1 MSTVEKIMTPDCW
14 RVIKYCEK
22 YWHTR
27 AEIPSMETLARKLK
41 LQPAELQVIFSNEA
55 FQTGWEVRGMPWQLE
70 DQSVG
75 IGLKA
80 TDHQLTA
87 EQVTVANVMLNVMD
101 PRTPQQRL
109 RDMGINPVTY
119 ASWGKQKAFVD
130 YVTNKGEELFGQH
143 MGDVHRALT
152 NQAVEGNMQ
161 AIKFWYEIS
170 GRYDSSKTVEA
181 MNIRFVMERVIH
193 VIQRYVKDPRQLEA
207 IAKDFDEILN
217 DAEPVTKAIR

>member
-1 MSTVEKIMTPDCW
+1 MSITDEIMTPDCW
-14 RVIKYCEK
+14 RVIKCCEK
-22 YWHTR
+22 SWHTKG
-27 AEIPSMETLARKLK
+27 EIPSMEILSRKLK
-41 LQPAELQVIFSNEA
+41 LQPEELKVIFSNKA
-55 FQTGWEVRGMPWQLE
+55 FQTGWEVRGMPWELE
-70 DQSVG
+70 DSDVG

-87 EQVTVANVMLNVMD
+87 EQISVANVMLNVMD
-101 PRTPQQRL
+101 PRSPKQRL
-109 RDMGINPVTY
+109 REMGINPITY
-119 ASWGKQKAFVD
+119 ASWGKQKAFID

-152 NQAVEGNMQ
+152 NEAVNGNMA

-170 GRYDSSKTVEA
+170 GRHDSAKTVEA

-207 IAKDFDEILN
+207 IAHDFDEILN
-217 DAEPVTKAIR
+217 DAEPVTKALK